1 MFYDSDYPIVTKGG
15 CTKKLNSRTHS
26 SQFAKPVLPSK
37 HGILSSNLNG
47 LDFDSKSSIEMSIYS
62 HKVQQLKAN
71 SSIGMEFDSSLERS
85 SRNPE
90 FEVYASKYSYR
101 ALVSQQDHSL
111 TKLQQINQKYSKSN
125 LKS

>member
-1 MFYDSDYPIVTKGG
+1 MH
-15 CTKKLNSRTHS
+15 KKAKQSNTFISVCKAS
-26 SQFAKPVLPSK
+26 SAFKAWYFMV
-37 HGILSSNLNG
+37 NLNG